1 MGKRKRKIIQKA
13 EKPDLIASLSSL
25 SIEEIDR
32 LQKAAPMA
40 FQSKLQAA
48 LNSNDAGEI
57 MKANLYLG
65 EINRQPTRIQSVFF
79 DPNDIS
85 GNGRG
90 FKDSKGVLSFSV
102 LRRMGDIHIVK
113 SIVSTRV
120 EQIMNFMD
128 FRKTSKRKASQSEK
142 RRAFFLPGMRN

>member
-1 MGKRKRKIIQKA
+1 MGKRKGKIIQKA

-65 EINRQPTRIQSVFF
+65 EINRQPTKFSLFSLTLTTYPVTEEDSRILK
-79 DPNDIS
+79 
-85 GNGRG
+85 G
-90 FKDSKGVLSFSV
+90 FCPFPYCAGWGTF
-102 LRRMGDIHIVK
+102 I
-113 SIVSTRV
+113 
-120 EQIMNFMD
+120 
-128 FRKTSKRKASQSEK
+128 
-142 RRAFFLPGMRN
+142 